1 MFLLV
6 CVLSLQTG
14 WAAVHFCDESAALA
28 HAAQAQDDVAA
39 AAAQD
44 DAAPDA
50 GALHDDHCCA
60 AAHGAHVLQSL
71 MSQEPHAIALGAAR
85 AAPAE
90 SPLPRARQHSP
101 ERVERPQWSAA

>member
-28 HAAQAQDDVAA
+28 HAAQAQDEAA
-39 AAAQD
+39 AAATQD
-44 DAAPDA
+44 DAAPEA
-50 GALHDDHCCA
+50 GALHDDQCCA
-60 AAHGAHVLQSL
+60 AAHGGHVLQSL
-71 MSQEPHAIALGAAR
+71 MTQEPHAIALGAGR

-90 SPLPRARQHSP
+90 RPLMRARERSP